1 MIDRVLFMGV
11 DGGGTKCR
19 VRLRDRSGT
28 IVAEAVGGLAN
39 LYQDL
44 DTAIDTIRAT
54 LAETLRQAGLAE
66 TDRQSIHVG
75 LGLAGAVTEET
86 TSAVRQ
92 ALQDFSSASVDVD
105 GYAAFLGAHDGADGG
120 IVIAGT
126 GSAGLAVVQGERH
139 WIGGFGFPLGDQG
152 SGAIMG
158 RGALRRAALALDN
171 LIPSSPLLE
180 EILGEFHRDRDGFA
194 DWARHALPR
203 DYARYAPRVFAAA
216 AQGDSYGIELVA
228 DAARAVARL
237 AKELLARGAPSV
249 ALVGGLAK
257 PLTPFMPENLK
268 AHLIAPKRD
277 ALDGA
282 IMMAR
287 RTAGLAGWSA

>member
-1 MIDRVLFMGV
+1 MTERVLFMGV

-19 VRLRDRSGT
+19 VRLRDRAGAP
-28 IVAEAVGGLAN
+28 VAEAVGGLAN

-44 DTAIDTIRAT
+44 DTAIGTIRAT
-54 LAETLRQAGLAE
+54 MAETLRQAGLADK
-66 TDRQSIHVG
+66 DRRSIHVG

-86 TSAVRQ
+86 TSAVRL
-92 ALQDFSSASVDVD
+92 ALQDFNSASVDVD

-126 GSAGLAVVQGERH
+126 GSAGLAVVKGARH

-158 RGALRRAALALDN
+158 RGALRRTALSLDN
-171 LIPSSPLLE
+171 LIPASPLLE
-180 EILGEFHRDRDGFA
+180 EILAEFHRDRDGFA

-203 DYARYAPRVFAAA
+203 DYARYAPRIFAAA
-216 AQGDSYGIELVA
+216 AAGDLYGIELVEE
-228 DAARAVARL
+228 AARAVARL

-257 PLTPFMPENLK
+257 PLTPFMPEDLK

-287 RTAGLAGWSA
+287 RTAGLSGWST

>member
-1 MIDRVLFMGV
+1 MGV

-19 VRLRDRSGT
+19 VRLRDRSGA

-44 DTAIDTIRAT
+44 DTAIGTIRAT
-54 LAETLRQAGLAE
+54 MAETLGQAGL
-66 TDRQSIHVG
+66 TDKDRRSIHVG

-86 TSAVRQ
+86 TSAVRK
-92 ALQDFSSASVDVD
+92 ALQDFNSASVDVD
-105 GYAAFLGAHDGADGG
+105 GYAAFLGAHDGQDGG

-126 GSAGLAVVQGERH
+126 GSAGLAVVKGERH

-158 RGALRRAALALDN
+158 RSTLRRAALALDN

-180 EILGEFHRDRDGFA
+180 EILAEFHRDRDGFA

-203 DYARYAPRVFAAA
+203 DYARYAPRIFAAA
-216 AQGDSYGIELVA
+216 AAGDRYGAELVA

-257 PLTPFMPENLK
+257 PLTPFMPEELK

>member
-1 MIDRVLFMGV
+1 MTGRILFMGV

-19 VRLRDRSGT
+19 VRLRDRQGDRLG
-28 IVAEAVGGLAN
+28 EAVGGLAN

-44 DTAIDTIRAT
+44 EAAIGTIRAT
-54 LAETLRQAGLAE
+54 MAEVAQQAGLSEA
-66 TDRQSIHVG
+66 DRRHIHVG

-86 TSAVRQ
+86 TSAVRH
-92 ALQDFSSASVDVD
+92 ALQDFKSVSVDVD
-105 GYAAFLGAHDGADGG
+105 GYAACLGAHDGEDGG

-126 GSAGLAVVQGERH
+126 GSAALALVKGQRH

-152 SGAIMG
+152 SGAILG
-158 RGALRRAALALDN
+158 RGALRRAALSLDN

-180 EILGEFHRDRDGFA
+180 AILAEFQRDRDAFA

-203 DYARYAPRVFAAA
+203 DYARYAPRIFAAA
-216 AQGDSYGIELVA
+216 AEGDRYGIELVQE
-228 DAARAVARL
+228 AAHAVARL
-237 AKELLARGAPSV
+237 AKELLARGAPCI
-249 ALVGGLAK
+249 APVGGLAK
-257 PLTPFMPENLK
+257 PLAPYMPEDLK

-287 RTAGLAGWSA
+287 RAAGLEGWSA

>member
-1 MIDRVLFMGV
+1 MTERVLFMGV

-19 VRLRDRSGT
+19 VRLRDRAGAP
-28 IVAEAVGGLAN
+28 VAEAVGGLAN

-44 DTAIDTIRAT
+44 DTAIGTIRAT
-54 LAETLRQAGLAE
+54 MAETLRLAGLADK
-66 TDRQSIHVG
+66 DRRSIHVG
-75 LGLAGAVTEET
+75 LGLAGAVTAET
-86 TSAVRQ
+86 TSAVRL
-92 ALQDFSSASVDVD
+92 ALQDFNSASVDVD

-126 GSAGLAVVQGERH
+126 GSAGLAVVKGERH

-158 RGALRRAALALDN
+158 RGALRRAALSLDN
-171 LIPSSPLLE
+171 LIPASPLLE
-180 EILGEFHRDRDGFA
+180 EILAEFHRDRDGFA

-203 DYARYAPRVFAAA
+203 DYARYAPRIFTAAA
-216 AQGDSYGIELVA
+216 SGDRYGIELVEE
-228 DAARAVARL
+228 AARAVARL

-257 PLTPFMPENLK
+257 PLTPFMPEDLK

-287 RTAGLAGWSA
+287 RTAGLSGWST

>member
-1 MIDRVLFMGV
+1 MGV

-44 DTAIDTIRAT
+44 DAAIATIRAT
-54 LAETLRQAGLAE
+54 LAETLRQAGLADTE
-66 TDRQSIHVG
+66 RRSIHVG

-86 TSAVRQ
+86 IGAVRR
-92 ALQDFSSASVDVD
+92 ALRDFGSASVDVD

-139 WIGGFGFPLGDQG
+139 WIGGFGFWIGDQG
-152 SGAIMG
+152 SGAILG

-180 EILGEFHRDRDGFA
+180 EILAEFHRDRDGFA

-203 DYARYAPRVFAAA
+203 DYARYAPRIFAAA
-216 AQGDSYGIELVA
+216 AAGDLYGAELVE

-237 AKELLARGAPSV
+237 ARELLARGAPSV

-257 PLTPFMPENLK
+257 PLTPFMPADLK

-287 RTAGLAGWSA
+287 RTAGLTGWSA

>member
-1 MIDRVLFMGV
+1 MGV

-19 VRLRDRSGT
+19 VRLRDRSGA

-44 DTAIDTIRAT
+44 DAAIATIRAT
-54 LAETLRQAGLAE
+54 MAETLRQAGLADK
-66 TDRQSIHVG
+66 DRRSIHVG

-86 TSAVRQ
+86 TSAVRR
-92 ALQDFSSASVDVD
+92 ALQDFNSASVDVD

-126 GSAGLAVVQGERH
+126 GSAGLAVVEGARH

-158 RGALRRAALALDN
+158 RSTLRRAALALDN

-180 EILGEFHRDRDGFA
+180 EILAEFHRDRDGFA

-203 DYARYAPRVFAAA
+203 DYARYAPRIFAAA
-216 AQGDSYGIELVA
+216 AQGDRYGAELVA

-257 PLTPFMPENLK
+257 PLTPFMPDELK